1 MQRALHEIVAAFR
14 LANMGSTC
22 LCEHGFD
29 AFLAYATLE
38 PPSNRGFYSLP
49 AFRMS
54 VMQDSIAK
62 AQDLPSRKEQIYRAA
77 GKLFAELGYHA
88 TSMRDLAKALGVQGG
103 SLYAHISSKEEL
115 LWEIV
120 HRAADEFDAALEPI
134 RDSRLSPPEKLRAA
148 LEAHFNVIARN
159 KDWVTV
165 FFHEWKHLPITKTE
179 EIAERRR
186 GIERVYRQILEE
198 GVRSGHFR
206 RDLDLKMA
214 SLLSLSSANW
224 TYHWF
229 SPDGRLGARE
239 VAELYCAMLLGG
251 FQK

>member
-1 MQRALHEIVAAFR
+1 
-14 LANMGSTC
+14 
-22 LCEHGFD
+22 
-29 AFLAYATLE
+29 
-38 PPSNRGFYSLP
+38 
-49 AFRMS
+49 MS

-62 AQDLPSRKEQIYRAA
+62 AQELPSRKEQIYRAA
-77 GKLFAELGYHA
+77 GKLFAEVGYHA

-134 RDSRLSPPEKLRAA
+134 LDSRLSPPEKLRAA

-229 SPDGRLGARE
+229 SQEGRLSAHE
-239 VAELYCAMLLGG
+239 VADLYCAMLLDG